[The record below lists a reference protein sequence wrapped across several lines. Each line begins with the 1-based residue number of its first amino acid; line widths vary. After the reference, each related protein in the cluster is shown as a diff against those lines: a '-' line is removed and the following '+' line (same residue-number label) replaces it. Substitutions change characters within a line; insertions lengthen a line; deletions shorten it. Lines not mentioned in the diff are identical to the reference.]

1 MGEMK
6 LKEAAAKKEQEDADK
21 KLKEEAEKM
30 EKEESERKLKD
41 EAEKKEKEETEKKL
55 KEAVENRELEE
66 AERKLKEAAEKKEK
80 EDAEK
85 KLKEAAEKKE
95 KEETEKKLK
104 EEVKK
109 RDKKEAERKSKKSAK
124 KKEKEDAERKLK
136 EKADKI
142 EEERENIEADRKLK
156 EESEKKKIN
165 ADEKEAKQ
173 ANDSEMDSISG
184 EEASKKEQEISDGK
198 EKEEIETEER
208 GKAEE
213 MKEPI
218 LENNSVEIVQDQELE
233 KDRTEATDSMIARDI
248 VNTTTDETLMNGE
261 LKEDDIDT
269 GASSYVNGKEE
280 ASKLASTTNDVTHS
294 SDADKVVATAIKRV
308 EVGTECKNDNNKG
321 EGCQLR
327 RRGTTSRRN
336 DSKSFTSATKPD
348 CVDGK
353 HEVTANTN
361 STSHTFHISRVP
373 EKSYSR
379 PTRTRSQ
386 SVSRRRRSKSANFP
400 TNDLV
405 SVLANITI
413 RYQEVSIGGHC
424 KGRVEVI
431 KAMKEEVSRNRQRL
445 YKH

>member
-1 MGEMK
+1 MTPE
-6 LKEAAAKKEQEDADK
+6 K
-21 KLKEEAEKM
+21 KLKEEAK
-30 EKEESERKLKD
+30 
-41 EAEKKEKEETEKKL
+41 
-55 KEAVENRELEE
+55 N
-66 AERKLKEAAEKKEK
+66 
-80 EDAEK
+80 
-85 KLKEAAEKKE
+85 
-95 KEETEKKLK
+95 
-104 EEVKK
+104 
-109 RDKKEAERKSKKSAK
+109 RDKKEAARKLKKPAK
-124 KKEKEDAERKLK
+124 KKEKE
-136 EKADKI
+136 
-142 EEERENIEADRKLK
+142 EADRKLK
-156 EESEKKKIN
+156 ETAETIEEERVKVEADRKLEEESEKRKIN
-165 ADEKEAKQ
+165 AENEAKK
-173 ANDSEMDSISG
+173 ANDLEMDSISG
-184 EEASKKEQEISDGK
+184 EEAGKKEQEVSDEK
-198 EKEEIETEER
+198 EDIEKEER
-208 GKAEE
+208 DKVDE

-218 LENNSVEIVQDQELE
+218 LESSSMENVQDQQSE
-233 KDRTEATDSMIARDI
+233 KNQTEATDSMIARDI

-294 SDADKVVATAIKRV
+294 SDADKDVATPIKRV
-308 EVGTECKNDNNKG
+308 EVGTDCKNDNNEG

-353 HEVTANTN
+353 HEVTTNTT

-386 SVSRRRRSKSANFP
+386 SASRRRRSKSANFP

>member
-1 MGEMK
+1 M
-6 LKEAAAKKEQEDADK
+6 DT
-21 KLKEEAEKM
+21 
-30 EKEESERKLKD
+30 KD
-41 EAEKKEKEETEKKL
+41 
-55 KEAVENRELEE
+55 
-66 AERKLKEAAEKKEK
+66 
-80 EDAEK
+80 
-85 KLKEAAEKKE
+85 
-95 KEETEKKLK
+95 
-104 EEVKK
+104 
-109 RDKKEAERKSKKSAK
+109 S
-124 KKEKEDAERKLK
+124 
-136 EKADKI
+136 
-142 EEERENIEADRKLK
+142 NI
-156 EESEKKKIN
+156 SN
-165 ADEKEAKQ
+165 A
-173 ANDSEMDSISG
+173 
-184 EEASKKEQEISDGK
+184 K

-233 KDRTEATDSMIARDI
+233 KDQTEVSDSMIARDI

-294 SDADKVVATAIKRV
+294 SDADKDVATPIKRV
-308 EVGTECKNDNNKG
+308 EVGTDCKNDNNEG

-353 HEVTANTN
+353 HEVTTNTT

-386 SVSRRRRSKSANFP
+386 SASRRRRSKSANFP

-413 RYQEVSIGGHC
+413 RYQV
-424 KGRVEVI
+424 R
-431 KAMKEEVSRNRQRL
+431 
-445 YKH
+445 